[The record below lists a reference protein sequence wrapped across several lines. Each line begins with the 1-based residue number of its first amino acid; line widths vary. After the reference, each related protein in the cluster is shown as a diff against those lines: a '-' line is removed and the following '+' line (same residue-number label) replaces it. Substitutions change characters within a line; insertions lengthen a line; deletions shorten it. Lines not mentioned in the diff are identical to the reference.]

1 MSIPKMSNPREGG
14 CGLESRPRHTK
25 DVINH
30 RVSVAIFLGT
40 QHYKARTG
48 KYLLILLVTYV
59 HLDPISEWNMLPF
72 IYECESDKRGL
83 WAFKY
88 ILF

>member
-25 DVINH
+25 DIINH
-30 RVSVAIFLGT
+30 RVSVAM
-40 QHYKARTG
+40 
-48 KYLLILLVTYV
+48 LILLVTYV
-59 HLDPISEWNMLPF
+59 HLNPISEWNMLPF